1 MRNDIVSNVSKPP
14 FFRRMERWLVGLV
27 VAAMAYMLEKAV
39 LRSIRSGR
47 VKPKHRERGPMAKSD
62 GLDVSL

>member
-1 MRNDIVSNVSKPP
+1 
-14 FFRRMERWLVGLV
+14 MERWLVGLV
-27 VAAMAYMLEKAV
+27 MAAMAYMLEKAV

-47 VKPKHRERGPMAKSD
+47 VKPKHREQGPMAKSA